1 MSGAGGDEVI
11 RTACSLRGATARAMP
26 KIQVQFLGTGDA
38 FGSGGRLQTC
48 ILVKAPAHQFL
59 IDCGASSL
67 IAMRRFGVD
76 PNAIDTILLT
86 HLHGDHFGGIP
97 FFLLDA
103 RVISKRTGPLIVA
116 GPAGTKQRVAEA
128 MEVMFPGSSSVHQR
142 FSVTYREL
150 QLERPQA
157 LGEITVTPYLA
168 QHPSGASPLA
178 LRIACGGRIIT
189 YLGDTEWTET
199 LIRAG
204 KDADLLIAE
213 SYYFEKKVAFH
224 LDFQTLMAH
233 LDELRP
239 KRVIVTHMSADML
252 ARMGSLSCEFAEDGK
267 VVEI

>member
-1 MSGAGGDEVI
+1 M
-11 RTACSLRGATARAMP
+11 
-26 KIQVQFLGTGDA
+26 QVQFLGSGDA

-48 ILVKAPAHQFL
+48 ILVKAPTHQFL

-103 RVISKRTGPLIVA
+103 RLISKRTGPLIIA

-128 MEVMFPGSSSVHQR
+128 MEVLFPGSSSLEQKFQVQ
-142 FSVTYREL
+142 YREL
-150 QLERPQA
+150 QLEQSQP

-168 QHPSGASPLA
+168 QHPSGAPSLA
-178 LRIACGGRIIT
+178 LRIACEGRIIT

-199 LIRAG
+199 LIPAG

-213 SYYFEKKVAFH
+213 SYSFDKKVKFH

-233 LDELRP
+233 LDELHP
-239 KRVIVTHMSADML
+239 KRMIVTHMSSDML
-252 ARMGSLSCEFAEDGK
+252 ARIASLPCECAEDGK